1 MAQWKQV
8 VVGRS
13 PPAPNTTSVGG
24 GPVVGSWV
32 EVTGPTVS
40 ARTVSPSRAKWKKRQ
55 HLRK

>member
-32 EVTGPTVS
+32 EVTGPLCQPALS
-40 ARTVSPSRAKWKKRQ
+40 ARQGRNGRSGNI
-55 HLRK
+55 